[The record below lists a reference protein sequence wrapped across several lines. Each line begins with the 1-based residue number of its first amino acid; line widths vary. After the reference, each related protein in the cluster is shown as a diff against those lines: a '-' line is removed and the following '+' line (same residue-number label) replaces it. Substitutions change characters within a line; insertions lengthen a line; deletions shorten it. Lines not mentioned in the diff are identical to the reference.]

1 MRKIKRK
8 RKDWR
13 NDFDPALAP
22 TSPGPSRAC
31 TPFRIASYFPMR
43 RHLFLV
49 SALATALLVTPTGC
63 AKKDASSSPSVS
75 AAASPAPLAAAN
87 TGKKILNYGNG
98 AEPQDLDF
106 QIVTGVPEH
115 RLALTFFEGLV
126 SEDPQL
132 NIMPGVAERWDIS
145 PDGLRYTFH
154 LRADAQWSNGDP
166 VTADDFVQSYQ
177 RMITPALGAEYSY
190 MLWHVVGAEDYNKSK
205 LTDFSKTGFN
215 AVDPRTLQL
224 TLRQATPFLLHAM
237 NHYAWFPLHIPT
249 LKKFG
254 ALDRKSTPWSRPENF
269 VGNGPYLLKEW
280 RPNQKIVATRSPT
293 YWDRSAVKI
302 DEIHFFP
309 VELADTEERMFR
321 TGQLHITN
329 EVPLTK
335 LAVYQREQPD
345 SVRVD
350 PYNGIYFYRFNVQRK
365 PFDDVRV
372 RRALALAID
381 RETLVKKVTL
391 AGELPAYDFTPPD
404 LIGYVSRHRFQADL
418 AEAKRLLAAAGYPD
432 GKGFPKVELLYNT
445 LEKHRTIAE
454 ALQQMWRKN
463 LGVDLTLFNQEWKVY
478 MDAQH
483 SKNYQVARA
492 GWIADYVDPHNFFDM
507 WETGNGNNDTHWS
520 SPVYDRLLRSA
531 LDAKTNPA
539 RFEVYQQMEKILVD
553 EMPVMPIYFYTRAR
567 LVSPKVKGFIT
578 TPLDNYPWKFAD
590 LAP

>member
-1 MRKIKRK
+1 
-8 RKDWR
+8 
-13 NDFDPALAP
+13 
-22 TSPGPSRAC
+22 
-31 TPFRIASYFPMR
+31 MR
-43 RHLFLV
+43 RHLLLV

-63 AKKDASSSPSVS
+63 AKKDASSSTSVS
-75 AAASPAPLAAAN
+75 AAAFPAPLAAAN

-418 AEAKRLLAAAGYPD
+418 AEAKRLLAAAGFTRAEFAAPSAQEVQTSWGRFAKAWEVLQD
-432 GKGFPKVELLYNT
+432 DLNIPGCLGQVFTVLA
-445 LEKHRTIAE
+445 EKDEPSAE
-454 ALQQMWRKN
+454 Q
-463 LGVDLTLFNQEWKVY
+463 
-478 MDAQH
+478 
-483 SKNYQVARA
+483 ARQDISGLA
-492 GWIADYVDPHNFFDM
+492 
-507 WETGNGNNDTHWS
+507 
-520 SPVYDRLLRSA
+520 
-531 LDAKTNPA
+531 
-539 RFEVYQQMEKILVD
+539 KILFALGLELFVAKAEVAIPAD
-553 EMPVMPIYFYTRAR
+553 V
-567 LVSPKVKGFIT
+567 
-578 TPLDNYPWKFAD
+578 AD
-590 LAP
+590 LGARRWAAKQSKDFAAADQLRQDLAAIGWTMLDRKDGYELKKA